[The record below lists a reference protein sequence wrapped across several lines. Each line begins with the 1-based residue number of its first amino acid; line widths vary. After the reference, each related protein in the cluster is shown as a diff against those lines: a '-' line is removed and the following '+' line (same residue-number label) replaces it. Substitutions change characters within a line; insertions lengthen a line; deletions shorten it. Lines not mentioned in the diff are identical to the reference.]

1 MEADRLRILSVD
13 NFRNRMLSIP
23 RCTRAQ
29 EKRRRQHAQKVR
41 WGDWACAVLT
51 ARHPHAARS
60 VTTARDLLPDPWE
73 EGGGGSLNVLSNR
86 RSRLSRS
93 ALLTTAAVL
102 LLAALAIWMV
112 EGLGAF
118 LSVSP
123 TAGSEGVRDISIHAR
138 SWGFTPRVIHVE
150 PGDTV
155 RFRVVSDDI
164 KHGFAINELGLN
176 LQLAADHEVRSPD
189 IKIALPP
196 GKYTIHCSTFCG
208 LGHSTMK
215 ASLIVGDP
223 RPTAAARVPWLASF
237 LTLAAACSFA
247 AFAARR
253 RP

>member
-1 MEADRLRILSVD
+1 LNLISDR
-13 NFRNRMLSIP
+13 
-23 RCTRAQ
+23 
-29 EKRRRQHAQKVR
+29 E
-41 WGDWACAVLT
+41 
-51 ARHPHAARS
+51 
-60 VTTARDLLPDPWE
+60 
-73 EGGGGSLNVLSNR
+73 
-86 RSRLSRS
+86 SRLGSS

-102 LLAALAIWMV
+102 LLAGLAIWTV
-112 EGLGAF
+112 GGLGAF

-123 TAGSEGVRDISIHAR
+123 TTDTEGVKDISIHAR

-176 LQLAADHEVRSPD
+176 LQLAVDREVRSPD
-189 IKIALPP
+189 VKIALPP
-196 GKYTIHCSTFCG
+196 GRYTIHCSTFCG

-215 ASLIVGDP
+215 ASLVVGNP
-223 RPTAAARVPWLASF
+223 RPAAAAKAPWLASL
-237 LTLAAACSFA
+237 LTLAAAGSFA

>member
-1 MEADRLRILSVD
+1 MNLVSDR
-13 NFRNRMLSIP
+13 
-23 RCTRAQ
+23 
-29 EKRRRQHAQKVR
+29 K
-41 WGDWACAVLT
+41 
-51 ARHPHAARS
+51 
-60 VTTARDLLPDPWE
+60 
-73 EGGGGSLNVLSNR
+73 
-86 RSRLSRS
+86 SRLSRS
-93 ALLTTAAVL
+93 ALLTAAAVL
-102 LLAALAIWMV
+102 LLAALTIWTV
-112 EGLGAF
+112 ERLGAF

-123 TAGSEGVRDISIHAR
+123 TVGSEGVKDISVHAH

-155 RFRVVSDDI
+155 RFRVLSDDI

-237 LTLAAACSFA
+237 LTLAAPCSFA

>member
-1 MEADRLRILSVD
+1 MNLVPDRKSRLR
-13 NFRNRMLSIP
+13 
-23 RCTRAQ
+23 
-29 EKRRRQHAQKVR
+29 
-41 WGDWACAVLT
+41 
-51 ARHPHAARS
+51 
-60 VTTARDLLPDPWE
+60 
-73 EGGGGSLNVLSNR
+73 
-86 RSRLSRS
+86 RS
-93 ALLTTAAVL
+93 ALLTAAAVL
-102 LLAALAIWMV
+102 PLAALAIWTV
-112 EGLGAF
+112 EGVGGL

-123 TAGSEGVRDISIHAR
+123 TAGSEGVKDISIHAR

-176 LQLAADHEVRSPD
+176 LQLAVDREVRSPD
-189 IKIALPP
+189 LKIALQP

-215 ASLIVGDP
+215 ASLVVGDP
-223 RPTAAARVPWLASF
+223 GPATAAKVPWLASL
-237 LTLAAACSFA
+237 LTLAAAASFA